1 MPPGQMVG
9 KLHKEKFRLLLFQVR
24 GSLFSTTYL
33 DASFLQSNSPIFC
46 VCVEIKIFSQ
56 LHYVYFHSPFKFLL
70 YSVLTCLGKRW
81 TMSMRLSEA
90 QASYH
95 FLTSSS
101 SWVAEEGNSF
111 SLHWNPSL
119 TCGAKLQAD
128 RLETCM
134 SSKDCSCKTAL
145 ARSDP
150 C

>member
-1 MPPGQMVG
+1 MGE

-24 GSLFSTTYL
+24 GSLFSRTYL
-33 DASFLQSNSPIFC
+33 DASFLQSNSPMFC
-46 VCVEIKIFSQ
+46 IEIKTSSQ
-56 LHYVYFHSPFKFLL
+56 LHYVYFHSPFKLLL
-70 YSVLTCLGKRW
+70 YSVLICLGKRW
-81 TMSMRLSEA
+81 TTFLRLSEA
-90 QASYH
+90 QTPYH

-111 SLHWNPSL
+111 SLHRNPSL